1 MLFSKTRMQ
10 PRGMQLVEV
19 RLRVPP
25 GGAAPKKAHAME
37 DEIRDAAKCDRW
49 AALCDGA
56 YPVLSSSDSPP
67 GPG

>member
-1 MLFSKTRMQ
+1 M
-10 PRGMQLVEV
+10 EV